1 MLMLHFFLSRVTTM
15 GVCFRDHVEN
25 FMVGLTHRQQATMS
39 TVEGEAWAL
48 LHVMKEGIHRG
59 LDKV

>member
-1 MLMLHFFLSRVTTM
+1 M